1 MLLNDFR
8 LNDIWVSRWVCCSSQ
23 WKTGQHSRET
33 MFCQFEGCQRANL
46 DVQLAA
52 SEVWRW
58 PCIARISGKDCQG
71 FWLSSLSELHMFHCS
86 STRTIEQLRPKRKW
100 PSSTHGAGPS
110 LLAMLRLSCD
120 ITSFAWRNI
129 SCHSEVPWLQDF
141 QFCPQYPVHNRIIH
155 TLFSQNT
162 TFESEGRTRSHQRQ
176 HTKVCRGLSNQKVFW
191 KKLYSPKYDD
201 EKNILWK
208 IHIVKVVFFGSESC
222 WNPLKNLNN
231 L

>member
-33 MFCQFEGCQRANL
+33 KAQKGFGVACFANL

-71 FWLSSLSELHMFHCS
+71 FWLLSLSESHMFHCS

-110 LLAMLRLSCD
+110 LLATASFILWHHVIR
-120 ITSFAWRNI
+120 SFAWRYI
-129 SCHSEVPWLQDF
+129 SCHSEVPWLHDLF
-141 QFCPQYPVHNRIIH
+141 QFYPQYPVHNPYPVH

-162 TFESEGRTRSHQRQ
+162 TFESEGRTRSHQGQ
-176 HTKVCRGLSNQKVFW
+176 HTKVCRGQTSNQKVFERKIWNIW
-191 KKLYSPKYDD
+191 KTWQKSFETYD
-201 EKNILWK
+201 IIWTT
-208 IHIVKVVFFGSESC
+208 
-222 WNPLKNLNN
+222 
-231 L
+231 